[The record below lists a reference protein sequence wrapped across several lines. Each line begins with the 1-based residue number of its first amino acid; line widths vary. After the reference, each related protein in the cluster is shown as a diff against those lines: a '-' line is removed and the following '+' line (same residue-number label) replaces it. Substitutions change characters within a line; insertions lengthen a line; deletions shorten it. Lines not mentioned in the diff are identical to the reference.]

1 METSTLLAQ
10 FLHYLILSGGLLA
23 IIPLLLVATLAV
35 AIERW
40 WLLSRMLRSSSRM
53 QAAVSRVGYR
63 NVAALRTLTREQG
76 QTLGGHLVAIAIA
89 SHGETANEVEM
100 HLDEEVMRLT
110 PRLLRRF
117 WVLDTAVT
125 IAPLLGLFGTIIGL
139 IQTFNVL
146 SVHGGPAEV
155 TGGIADALISTGAG
169 VFVAIVAVCFLN
181 SLNAMLAS
189 ITFHIDTIKLA
200 LLNRLHGGGVGQGTD
215 PAAMVRTM
223 RPAMHGVEA

>member
-23 IIPLLLVATLAV
+23 ILPLLLIVILAIG
-35 AIERW
+35 IERW
-40 WLLSRMLRSSSRM
+40 WLLSHTMRSSSRL
-53 QAAVSRVGYR
+53 QAAVRRVSYR

-89 SHGETANEVEM
+89 SRGATAEEVEM
-100 HLDEEVMRLT
+100 HLDEEVMCST
-110 PRLLRRF
+110 PRLLRGL

-139 IQTFNVL
+139 MQTFNVL
-146 SVHGGPAEV
+146 SAHGGAAEV

-181 SLNAMLAS
+181 VLNAMLAS
-189 ITFHIDTIKLA
+189 ITFQIDTIKLA
-200 LLNRLHGGGVGQGTD
+200 LLNRLHSGGQEMD
-215 PAAMVRTM
+215 PAFTIRTM
-223 RPAMHGVEA
+223 RPAVQGVVA